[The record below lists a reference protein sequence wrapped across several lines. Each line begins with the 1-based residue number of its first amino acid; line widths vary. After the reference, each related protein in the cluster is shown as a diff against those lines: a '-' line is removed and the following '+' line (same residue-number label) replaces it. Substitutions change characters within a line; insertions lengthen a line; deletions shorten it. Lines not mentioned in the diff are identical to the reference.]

1 MRPMAMILPLLVAG
15 CMNGAAPTNPD
26 GRAICDGTKTARTDH
41 AAALAEDGGNASVVT
56 GARLI
61 SQIDAAC
68 AMM

>member
-1 MRPMAMILPLLVAG
+1 MRPMVMILILLGAG
-15 CMNGAAPTNPD
+15 CTNGAKTTPPD
-26 GRAICDGTKTARTDH
+26 AEAICDGTRAARKAH
-41 AAALAEDGGNASVVT
+41 AAALVEDGGDASVVT